1 MKEEIMLIT
10 EACSMQP
17 RSIGIGDNLGSFK
30 DPKVVFRIEFQT
42 DPNNADVYAGYNKND
57 QLLFKWIVK
66 TTNVQFA

>member
-1 MKEEIMLIT
+1 MKEEIISIT

-17 RSIGIGDNLGSFK
+17 RTLKIGDNLGSFK
-30 DPKVVFRIEFQT
+30 DPKVVFRIAFQI

-66 TTNVQFA
+66 TTNVHFV